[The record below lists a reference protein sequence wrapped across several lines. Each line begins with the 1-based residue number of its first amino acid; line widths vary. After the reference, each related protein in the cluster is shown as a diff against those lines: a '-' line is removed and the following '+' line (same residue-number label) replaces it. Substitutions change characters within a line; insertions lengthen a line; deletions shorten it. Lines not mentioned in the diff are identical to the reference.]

1 MIWARKPHESG
12 ESFEIKQ
19 IDFRNLIGE
28 HEEIVSA
35 IHAIAGK
42 HQARKLIVF
51 KLKNNESYLR
61 FWTLTRI
68 IN

>member
-51 KLKNNESYLR
+51 KLKITKAIFDFGL
-61 FWTLTRI
+61 
-68 IN
+68 